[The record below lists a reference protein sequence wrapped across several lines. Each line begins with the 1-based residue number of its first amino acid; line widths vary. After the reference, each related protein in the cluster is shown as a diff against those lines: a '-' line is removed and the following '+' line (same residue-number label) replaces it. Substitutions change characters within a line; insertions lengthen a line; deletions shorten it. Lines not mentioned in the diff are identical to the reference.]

1 VDSYISN
8 QFKLFRELSE
18 NKKQMDRQFKE
29 TVKLVRAN
37 DKSVENLSK
46 IAKNQKEMIDLE
58 KERNKKIEENK
69 KTQSISQGVA
79 GNLANRGKKGV
90 KSLIENKLNES
101 AGGKFLLLLKEVY
114 DEEKAAKAKQ
124 IEEEAA
130 LAKVKQEDFIT
141 AHDETIM
148 LVEKL
153 KEFKSSGDEEGGK
166 AVESSLQRLHEKH
179 GGKVGKI
186 YGSEEEK
193 RELIDSKQSTQL
205 EKLHNEAP
213 VDMDPYKLL
222 VKEREI
228 KAGNQSEGIMDDGF
242 YGSGE
247 TKKKKIFEQVHKDTS
262 GAAGFGFAG
271 AGLDTDSP
279 TPPTPTAKV
288 KNDYKQKE
296 EEKLEKKDNKT
307 LHKSLI
313 GMAKDTKIWQMWDK
327 AIRIKQMALSAVS
340 ALRGGFGGKLGK
352 LGGLTKGLGGKL
364 GGITKGIGSKL
375 GGITK
380 GIGSKLGGKGV
391 GKGLLKLGGKS
402 LLKKIPIIGAL
413 AGLGFGASRALKGD
427 FLGAA
432 MEVGSGAAS
441 LFPGLGTAGSVAID
455 AALAAKDGMSDDGG
469 DSTELMNGSPDV
481 ANMLSSSRESADN
494 LSTTKQASAIAGAI
508 NPVVAGAARSP
519 NIINNNSTSQSTNI
533 AGGLSSKTS
542 AKDSYIW

>member
-37 DKSVENLSK
+37 DKSVENLNK
-46 IAKNQKEMIDLE
+46 ISMNQKEIVRLE
-58 KERNKKIEENK
+58 EERNKKIEENK

-101 AGGKFLLLLKEVY
+101 AGGRFLLLLKEVY

-124 IEEEAA
+124 IEEEAE
-130 LAKVKQEDFIT
+130 LAKVKQEDFIA
-141 AHDETIM
+141 AHDQTIE

-153 KEFKSSGDEEGGK
+153 KEFKSSGDEEGTK
-166 AVESSLQRLHEKH
+166 AVESSLERLHDKH
-179 GGKVGKI
+179 GGKVGKV

-213 VDMDPYKLL
+213 ADMDPYELL

-228 KAGNQSEGIMDDGF
+228 KEGNQSKGIMDDGF

-247 TKKKKIFEQVHKDTS
+247 TKKERVFEQVHKDMS

-375 GGITK
+375 GGK
-380 GIGSKLGGKGV
+380 SLLKLGGKGV

-427 FLGAA
+427 FSGAA

-455 AALAAKDGMSDDGG
+455 AALAAKDGMSDGG